1 MRIFAPDRVTG
12 FPQQGVP
19 LLVVDRLSI
28 GMAVGEDLNGNLL
41 EALPAQA
48 GIKLLQSQLRVNP
61 YKLPKVLKR
70 GFLGLRLSA
79 GIIGESLKALCA
91 IALLSYV
98 GRHLSVLGEKCLLAR
113 IRSSWI
119 GSDFHGFSV

>member
-1 MRIFAPDRVTG
+1 
-12 FPQQGVP
+12 
-19 LLVVDRLSI
+19 
-28 GMAVGEDLNGNLL
+28 MAVGKDLNGNLL
-41 EALPAQA
+41 EPLPAQA

-61 YKLPKVLKR
+61 HKLPKVLKR

-79 GIIGESLKALCA
+79 GIIGESLKTLCS
-91 IALLSYV
+91 IALLGDV

-113 IRSSWI
+113 IWSSWI

>member
-1 MRIFAPDRVTG
+1 MRILATDRVAG

-19 LLVVDRLSI
+19 LLVMDRLSI
-28 GMAVGEDLNGNLL
+28 GMAIGKDLNRNLL

-70 GFLGLRLSA
+70 GFLGLGLSA
-79 GIIGESLKALCA
+79 SIIGESLKTLCA
-91 IALLSYV
+91 IALLGDV

-113 IRSSWI
+113 IWN
-119 GSDFHGFSV
+119 DFHGFSV